1 MFICPPD
8 WFTVPNKKE
17 LTEQERE
24 LHCQLYCY
32 LVSLRDLKTS
42 ITVADW
48 ENNQKLVEQLKL
60 EKEQLEEQFR
70 TFMNIYNAAFPE

>member
-8 WFTVPNKKE
+8 WFTVPKKE
-17 LTEQERE
+17 LTEQEQE
-24 LHCQLYCY
+24 LHSKLYCY
-32 LVSLRDLKTS
+32 LVSLRDLKTA

-48 ENNQKLVEQLKL
+48 ENNQKLVQKLQL

-70 TFMNIYNAAFPE
+70 AFMDVYNAAFTE